1 MGRGY
6 PPSHWGWGLGRG
18 LCPSPENFLDFFL
31 YQNGDFCAFWVA
43 LFIVY
48 LKLFYMQNGTFGL
61 PKLKVTA
68 AFALAKIERYRERKG
83 KTEIKV
89 LVKYVDLLYG
99 EVETPQKALR
109 AWDIWG

>member
-6 PPSHWGWGLGRG
+6 PSPHWGWGLGRG
-18 LCPSPENFLDFFL
+18 LCPLPRKFLDFL

-43 LFIVY
+43 LFTVY

-68 AFALAKIERYRERKG
+68 AFALAKIERDRERKG

-89 LVKYVDLLYG
+89 LVNVDLLYG
-99 EVETPQKALR
+99 EVETPQKA
-109 AWDIWG
+109 WDIWG

>member
-1 MGRGY
+1 M
-6 PPSHWGWGLGRG
+6 WGGGI
-18 LCPSPENFLDFFL
+18 PSPPGVGSGEGALKFLDFFYIKTVTFVHSGWHYL
-31 YQNGDFCAFWVA
+31 P
-43 LFIVY
+43 Y

-61 PKLKVTA
+61 PNLKVTA
-68 AFALAKIERYRERKG
+68 AFALAKIERDRERKG

-109 AWDIWG
+109 PWDIWG

>member
-1 MGRGY
+1 M
-6 PPSHWGWGLGRG
+6 W
-18 LCPSPENFLDFFL
+18 LCPLPRKFLDFL

-43 LFIVY
+43 LFTVY

-68 AFALAKIERYRERKG
+68 AFALAKIERDRERKG

-89 LVKYVDLLYG
+89 VEFYLYPTVGTVLIHSVKPELT
-99 EVETPQKALR
+99 E
-109 AWDIWG
+109 

>member
-1 MGRGY
+1 MCSRKARWDFRV
-6 PPSHWGWGLGRG
+6 HKLAT
-18 LCPSPENFLDFFL
+18 SPVKFWIFL

-43 LFIVY
+43 LFTVY
-48 LKLFYMQNGTFGL
+48 LKLFYKQNGTFGL

-68 AFALAKIERYRERKG
+68 AFALAKIERDRERKG